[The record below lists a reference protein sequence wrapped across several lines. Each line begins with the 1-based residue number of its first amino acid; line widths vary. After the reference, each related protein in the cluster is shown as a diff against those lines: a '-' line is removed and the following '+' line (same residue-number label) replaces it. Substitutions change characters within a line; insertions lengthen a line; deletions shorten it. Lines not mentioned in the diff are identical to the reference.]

1 MPTTI
6 APEIM
11 EDISTILILSF
22 LAVFHIAGGIALGS
36 AIRGFWRAI
45 NGEKSP
51 VYGHV
56 FFLLFG
62 ILFGCFPLAYG
73 LQATVPLW
81 VLISQVSLLALTCAI
96 TALCGAAALKAI
108 RRLAHINTALLILG
122 ILFMAAGIY
131 VGYSL
136 LNSGNPLGQSIIVG
150 GVFGLIGFG
159 ISLIAFIN
167 MFRHSSS

>member
-1 MPTTI
+1 
-6 APEIM
+6 M

-22 LAVFHIAGGIALGS
+22 LAVFHIAGGVALGS
-36 AIRGFWRAI
+36 AISGFWRAI
-45 NGEKSP
+45 NGEEGS

-81 VLISQVSLLALTCAI
+81 VLISQVSLLTVTGVI
-96 TALCGAAALKAI
+96 TALCGPAVLKAI
-108 RRLAHINTALLILG
+108 RRLAHINTALLVLG
-122 ILFMAAGIY
+122 ILFMAAGIFA
-131 VGYSL
+131 GYTL

-159 ISLIAFIN
+159 ISLIALIN
-167 MFRHSSS
+167 MFRHTSS